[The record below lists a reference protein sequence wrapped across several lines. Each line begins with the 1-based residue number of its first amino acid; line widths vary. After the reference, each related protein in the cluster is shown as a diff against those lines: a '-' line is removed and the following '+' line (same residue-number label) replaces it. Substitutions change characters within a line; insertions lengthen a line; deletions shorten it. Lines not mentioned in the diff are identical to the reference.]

1 MWALR
6 VKGLIGFFSE
16 LAGLE
21 SLAGLAV
28 LGSLAGLRCLR
39 LTLAGLP
46 VGAWAV
52 LRANAWA
59 AELGGAGLPLGSS
72 AGLAVSG
79 LTWCS
84 VSVPVAAGGNE
95 TGDGDAICVM
105 SWLSSGCLSC
115 GQPPLGDS
123 DWP

>member
-1 MWALR
+1 MGFACERINWLFLRACGAGKFGWA
-6 VKGLIGFFSE
+6 
-16 LAGLE
+16 
-21 SLAGLAV
+21 
-28 LGSLAGLRCLR
+28 GSLGQFGWAALLEAYFGRASGGC
-39 LTLAGLP
+39 
-46 VGAWAV
+46 WAV

-59 AELGGAGLPLGSS
+59 AELGGTGLPLGSS

-84 VSVPVAAGGNE
+84 VSVSVAAGGNE